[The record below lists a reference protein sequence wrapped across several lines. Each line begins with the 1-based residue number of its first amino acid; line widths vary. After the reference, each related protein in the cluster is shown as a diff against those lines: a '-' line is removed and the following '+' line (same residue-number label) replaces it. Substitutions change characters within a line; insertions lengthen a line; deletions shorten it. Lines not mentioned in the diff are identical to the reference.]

1 MFAGVSAEVDDGY
14 ARHFDTVCQT
24 PALTVS
30 DAKLNNSCEEI
41 MKSGR
46 RKLFKMLSV

>member
-24 PALTVS
+24 SALAVS
-30 DAKLNNSCEEI
+30 DGELNNICEEI
-41 MKSGR
+41 TKSGR

>member
-24 PALTVS
+24 SALAVS
-30 DAKLNNSCEEI
+30 DAELNNSCEEI
-41 MKSGR
+41 TKSGR